1 MMSVVDSRSSRSK
14 QVCTAP
20 QEFPIINL
28 FNSFRFGIY
37 VDLESKHCSQDTDMN
52 LCECKMAL
60 LTGRLVYRQ
69 ISACKNAGT
78 LLSALPFSSWLV
90 PVFRL
95 LSRFILSF
103 SSARIDRHLALLSS
117 KVDYS
122 VPLCKHYRLGMQN
135 RLRCGVLLWWRPGS
149 TQGQIEGSGFVIVSG
164 RTAGRTFV
172 TSILAF
178 DF

>member
-1 MMSVVDSRSSRSK
+1 MHSSTGIPNNKS
-14 QVCTAP
+14 
-20 QEFPIINL
+20 L
-28 FNSFRFGIY
+28 HSFRFGIY
-37 VDLESKHCSQDTDMN
+37 VESKHCSQDTDMN
-52 LCECKMAL
+52 LRECKMAL
-60 LTGRLVYRQ
+60 LTGRSSLPADMRLQ
-69 ISACKNAGT
+69 KCWSQRT

-135 RLRCGVLLWWRPGS
+135 RLRCFAMVAPR
-149 TQGQIEGSGFVIVSG
+149 VD
-164 RTAGRTFV
+164 AGADRRER
-172 TSILAF
+172 LRYR
-178 DF
+178 

>member
-1 MMSVVDSRSSRSK
+1 MHSSTGIPNNKS
-14 QVCTAP
+14 
-20 QEFPIINL
+20 L
-28 FNSFRFGIY
+28 NSFRFGIY

-95 LSRFILSF
+95 PAGSF
-103 SSARIDRHLALLSS
+103 FHSLLQESIGILLSS
-117 KVDYS
+117 
-122 VPLCKHYRLGMQN
+122 PR
-135 RLRCGVLLWWRPGS
+135 R
-149 TQGQIEGSGFVIVSG
+149 
-164 RTAGRTFV
+164 
-172 TSILAF
+172 
-178 DF
+178 